1 MASILKIKRSSVLGK
16 NPTTSE
22 ITAGELALNTRD
34 GKLFSSD
41 GSLIFEVGAN
51 LHSLSVGS
59 GGLVIAN
66 GSITFPTSDGSAGQL
81 IKTNGSGVLSF
92 TDTAATGASWSAL
105 TGTNTAIRTLVSDR
119 MQVANTTTLLSDKFD
134 KTGGVISGHIIPSA
148 NITYDLGSTAKAFR
162 DLYLSGST
170 INLAGTKLQ
179 DDAGKLK
186 IIDSSTSRSVEISAS
201 AGVVLAGTTAIDSTG
216 KLDVDQTGGGF
227 VDSTLLVFPEGNLDG
242 TDTFI
247 GESGISSNKDAFG
260 VVVSKTFDCMEPKG
274 RYQTT
279 DLGFV

>member
-1 MASILKIKRSSVLGK
+1 MASIVKIKRSSVLGK
-16 NPTTSE
+16 RPTTSE

-41 GSLIFEVGAN
+41 GSLIFEIGAN

-66 GSITFPTSDGSAGQL
+66 GALTFPTSDGTNGQI
-81 IKTNGSGVLSF
+81 IKTDGSGVLSF
-92 TDTAATGASWSAL
+92 TDTVTTGASWTAL
-105 TGTNTAIRTLVSDR
+105 TATNTAIRTLVSDR
-119 MQVANTTTLLSDKFD
+119 MQVANTTTLLADKFD
-134 KTGGVISGHIIPSA
+134 KTGGTISGHIIPSA
-148 NITYDLGSTAKAFR
+148 NITYDLGSTAKSFR

-186 IIDSSTSRSVEISAS
+186 VIDSSTSKVVEISAS
-201 AGVVLAGTTAIDSTG
+201 EGIVVGGTTAISATG
-216 KLDVDQTGGGF
+216 KLDADQTGGGF
-227 VDSTLLVFPEGNLDG
+227 VDSTLLVFPSGNLNGD
-242 TDTFI
+242 DTFV
-247 GESGISSNKDAFG
+247 GQSGTANKDAFG